1 MSSTTIHTSAS
12 SQAQPSFPRKDRIT
26 SSQLRTTSSHSL
38 AVASRLDHA
47 ATAASA
53 ATAAPDHIAASST
66 RIMSSTR
73 LRIKA
78 AHHLSSIFIFSIHR
92 IEAKFMKRPTYRMH
106 AKSAEA
112 ASARAHGA
120 QTALPH
126 TFSSSTADTCNTNR
140 DNLTTDRR
148 THSQRAPLGPS
159 TRGPAPRLRPLRVR
173 RWTGIAYPCSRSRA
187 LYAHRHYRSATAA
200 RAVSCKA
207 PTTTEPAACCPPLRC
222 HPCFAARRG
231 NKLRC
236 ACSRARAHDTP
247 RARHATTLPQVHGTQ
262 W

>member
-53 ATAAPDHIAASST
+53 ATAAPAHIAASST

-92 IEAKFMKRPTYRMH
+92 IEAMFMKRPTSHVPECMQKVPRR
-106 AKSAEA
+106 
-112 ASARAHGA
+112 RAHGA
-120 QTALPH
+120 QTALPQ

-148 THSQRAPLGPS
+148 THSQRAPLRPWSLHTRSS
-159 TRGPAPRLRPLRVR
+159 TPPAPASSTSLDGHRVSLLALARPV
-173 RWTGIAYPCSRSRA
+173 CS
-187 LYAHRHYRSATAA
+187 
-200 RAVSCKA
+200 
-207 PTTTEPAACCPPLRC
+207 PPLPLG
-222 HPCFAARRG
+222 HSSARRLVQG
-231 NKLRC
+231 ANN
-236 ACSRARAHDTP
+236 H
-247 RARHATTLPQVHGTQ
+247 
-262 W
+262 